1 MLYLTTRN
9 KADSFTAYKV
19 LRSASAPDGG
29 QFLPM
34 QIPVLTDIQLA
45 ALEQMTFGETTAFML
60 NLFFGTQLT
69 GWDVDFAI
77 GRQAM
82 SLADAGHRVSVAE
95 TWHNPAGSHNYMV
108 NRLYTLALGESA
120 GTRMPS
126 LWFYTVIDIAVLFAA
141 HSKYCR
147 MDIYQFDLALQTG
160 DLQLLLA
167 LRYAQK
173 MGLPTGKILL
183 GCQEGDGLWEFISYG
198 DYSTSRNNLPS
209 GMEALLW
216 LEFGSAITAE
226 YLKAVEK
233 RGIYKLPIMQ
243 LDQLRDGV
251 FVAVVGDG
259 RAKDVAS
266 GVLRTTGYK
275 MDQSTARAFGAMQ
288 DYRSKFGDKRD
299 TLLFARNRT
308 ENKR

>member
-45 ALEQMTFGETTAFML
+45 ALEQMSFGETTAFML

-82 SLADAGHRVSVAE
+82 SLTDVGYRVSVAE
-95 TWHNPAGSHNYMV
+95 TWHNPAGNHNYMV
-108 NRLYTLALGESA
+108 SRLYTLALGESA
-120 GTRMPS
+120 GGRTPN

-141 HSKYCR
+141 HCKYCQR
-147 MDIYQFDLALQTG
+147 DIYEFDVAIQTG
-160 DLQLLLA
+160 DLQMLLA

-173 MGLPTGKILL
+173 MGLRTGKILL
-183 GCQEGDGLWEFISYG
+183 GCQDGDSLWEFVSYG
-198 DYSTSRNNLPS
+198 DYSTGRKDLPS
-209 GMEALLW
+209 GMEAVLW
-216 LEFGSAITAE
+216 LEFGPSVAGD
-226 YLKAVEK
+226 YLKISEK
-233 RGIYKLPIMQ
+233 RGIYKLNPVQ
-243 LDQLRDGV
+243 LEQFRDGI

-259 RAKDVAS
+259 RAADVAS
-266 GVLRTTGYK
+266 GVLRTTGYQ

-288 DYRSKFGDKRD
+288 DYRSKYGDKRD
-299 TLLFARNRT
+299 TLLFAHNRT
-308 ENKR
+308 EKKR